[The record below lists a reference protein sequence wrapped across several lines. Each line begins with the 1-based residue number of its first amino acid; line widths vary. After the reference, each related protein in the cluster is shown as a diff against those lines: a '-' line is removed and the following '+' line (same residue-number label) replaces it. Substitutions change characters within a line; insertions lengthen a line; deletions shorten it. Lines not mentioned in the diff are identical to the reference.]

1 MTPADAV
8 LGASLRGGV
17 DVSARETHVTEFG
30 LGLCAGLSMQ
40 EGERAGMRFMTVA
53 CGAPFYGDSHVVVAP
68 TTVPTCPRCAV
79 MRDEA
84 LEGRLPKRKE
94 NES

>member
-1 MTPADAV
+1 M
-8 LGASLRGGV
+8 
-17 DVSARETHVTEFG
+17 SARETHVTEYG
-30 LGLCAGLSMQ
+30 LGLCAGLSDSEAMLD
-40 EGERAGMRFMTVA
+40 AGLHPSTVA
-53 CGAPFYGDSHVVVAP
+53 CTGIGMAPQWATGQVIFGGHAP
-68 TTVPTCPRCAV
+68 NTVPTCPRCAV